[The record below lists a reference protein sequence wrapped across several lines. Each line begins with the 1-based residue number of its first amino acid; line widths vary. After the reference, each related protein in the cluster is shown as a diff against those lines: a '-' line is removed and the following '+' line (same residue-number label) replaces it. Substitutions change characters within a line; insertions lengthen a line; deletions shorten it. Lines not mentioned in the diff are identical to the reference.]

1 MAASAWFIYGL
12 AKEAMLENVIG
23 PLNDSG
29 TPRYRMVLVKDGY
42 TPSINA
48 DDTWSDVSANE
59 ASGSGYTSSGVL
71 LTMTVTHAA
80 GTVTVDSTADASWA
94 NSTISSV
101 QYAVI
106 VQDADA
112 NGTLAAGDRLVCY
125 CNLNSGGG
133 TVSTTS
139 GTFAVNINASGI
151 FTLA

>member
-1 MAASAWFIYGL
+1 MAAGSWIIYGL
-12 AKEAMLENVIG
+12 AKEAMMENVIG

-29 TPRYRMVLVKDGY
+29 TPRFRMVLVKSDY
-42 TPSINA
+42 TPSVNA

-59 ASGSGYTSSGVL
+59 ATGSGYTSSGVL

-80 GTVTVDSTADASWA
+80 GTVTVDSTTDASWA
-94 NSTISSV
+94 DSTIASV
-101 QYAVI
+101 QYACI

-112 NGTLAAGDRLVCY
+112 NGTLVAGDRLVAY

-133 TVSTTS
+133 VVSTTA
-139 GTFAVNINASGI
+139 GTFAINLNVAGI